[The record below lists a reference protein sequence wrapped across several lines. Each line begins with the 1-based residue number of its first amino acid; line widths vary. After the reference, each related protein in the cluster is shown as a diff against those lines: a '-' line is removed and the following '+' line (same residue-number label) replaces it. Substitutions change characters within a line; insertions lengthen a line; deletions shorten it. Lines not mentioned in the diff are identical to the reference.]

1 MNNHFISKNILA
13 FIFGGVFALGLMISG
28 MSNPAKVQN
37 FLDIFGT
44 WDASLAFVMIGAIL
58 VAFIP
63 FQNVLRREYPQTI
76 FLEPIMLPSNSQ
88 IDAKLITGAVLFGI
102 GWGIAGICPAP
113 SLTLIGL
120 GHYQVLY
127 FIVAM
132 LVGML
137 IHRQIFERTTP

>member
-76 FLEPIMLPSNSQ
+76 FLKPIMLPSNRQ

-137 IHRQIFERTTP
+137 IHRQIFERTTS